1 MANSDTKQSKDKS
14 AIYDESVKG
23 TIKDEEIAI
32 ARELIGHDHAHRF
45 PEYHTAAQVDSIRNF
60 ATSYGDNNPLHTSET
75 YGDKTRWGGQVAP
88 AIMAAVINKPLRG
101 DKLPDEL
108 RKKSRG
114 LFKGLH
120 TFVSGSNWTWY
131 NRIRPGD
138 EIYSFVGD
146 EGLEVKESEFAGRTL
161 VRTRRDV
168 KFNQRGEV
176 VAVYRT
182 IYINA
187 ERKAAKE
194 KKKYTIEPASWTK
207 EQIAEIDA
215 AYAVEKRR
223 GEEKRFWEDVSV
235 GDTIDPI
242 QKGPLTATEVMV
254 FHAGGYAWNPQF
266 GRPAASRIASLDR
279 AMAPQAY
286 VPNQAGVPD
295 TAYRVHWDDDWARAI
310 GVPAAYD
317 YGVMR
322 ECWMHH
328 AVSDWMGDDAVIL
341 HQEDTVRKFNY
352 LGDLQIVTGEITDKR
367 IEGGIPVVEIKVKC
381 TSQRDEDTAFGT
393 FVVALPSR
401 DHGDADFP
409 EVPAELAEKAKTM
422 LARHQELTAQ
432 K

>member
-1 MANSDTKQSKDKS
+1 MAAKKD
-14 AIYDESVKG
+14 IYAESTSGVL
-23 TIKDEEIAI
+23 KDEDIEA
-32 ARELIGHDHAHRF
+32 AKLLLGHDQAHIF
-45 PEYHTAAQVDSIRNF
+45 PEYHTQAEIDSIRNF
-60 ATSYGDNNPLHTSET
+60 STSYGDNNPLHCDED
-75 YGDKTRWGGQVAP
+75 YAEGTRWEGQVAP
-88 AIMAAVINKPLRG
+88 AIMAAVINKPLKG
-101 DKLPDEL
+101 DRIPEEIRAKT
-108 RKKSRG
+108 KG

-138 EIYSFVGD
+138 AIQSYVGD

-187 ERKAAKE
+187 ERKASKK
-194 KKKYTIEPASWTK
+194 KKKYSIEPATWTK
-207 EQIAEIDA
+207 EEIAEIDA
-215 AYAVEKRR
+215 AYAAEKRR
-223 GEEKRFWEDVSV
+223 GAEPRYWEDVSV
-235 GDTIDPI
+235 GDMMDPI

-266 GRPAASRIASLDR
+266 GRMAASRIASLDR
-279 AMAPQAY
+279 ARGPQAY

-295 TAYRVHWDDDWARAI
+295 TAYRVHWDDDWAKAI

-328 AVSDWMGDDAVIL
+328 AVSDWMGDDAVIV

-352 LGDLQIVTGEITDKR
+352 LGDLQTVTGEIIGKR
-367 IEGGIPVVEIKVKC
+367 IEGDQALVDIKVKC
-381 TSQRDEDTAFGT
+381 TSQRDEDTAFGKFT
-393 FVVALPSR
+393 VALPSKE
-401 DHGDADFP
+401 HGEARYAAVP
-409 EVPAELAEKAKTM
+409 EELTERAKEM
-422 LARHQELTAQ
+422 LARHHELTV

>member
-1 MANSDTKQSKDKS
+1 MAINSEKS
-14 AIYDESVKG
+14 DSIYEDSVSG
-23 TIKDEEIAI
+23 VIKDEDIAA
-32 ARELIGHDHAHRF
+32 ARELIGHEQAHIF
-45 PEYHTAAQVDSIRNF
+45 PEYHTEAAVDSIRNF
-60 ATSYGDNNPLHTSET
+60 ATSYGDNNPLHTNPD
-75 YGDKTRWGGQVAP
+75 YAAKTRWGGQVAP

-101 DKLPDEL
+101 DRIPKEL
-108 RKKSRG
+108 REKTKG

-120 TFVSGSNWTWY
+120 TFVSGSNWAWY

-138 EIYSFVGD
+138 AIQSFVGD
-146 EGLEVKESEFAGRTL
+146 ERLDVKESEFAGRTL

-168 KFNQRGEV
+168 KFNQRGEL

-194 KKKYTIEPASWTK
+194 KKKYKIEPATWTK

-215 AYAVEKRR
+215 AYAAEKRR
-223 GEEKRFWEDVSV
+223 GSEKRYWEDINV
-235 GDTIDPI
+235 GDTISPI

-279 AMAPQAY
+279 AKGPQAY
-286 VPNQAGVPD
+286 VPNHAGVPD

-328 AVSDWMGDDAVIL
+328 AVSDWIGDDGIIL
-341 HQEDTVRKFNY
+341 EQEDTVRKFNY
-352 LGDLQIVTGEITDKR
+352 LGDLQIVSGTVTGKDVIDGRAIVALE
-367 IEGGIPVVEIKVKC
+367 VKC
-381 TSQRDEDTAFGT
+381 SSQRDEDTAFGNFT
-393 FVVALPSR
+393 VALPSR
-401 DHGDADFP
+401 DHGEARYPKAPSD
-409 EVPAELAEKAKTM
+409 LTEKIKKIM
-422 LARHQELTAQ
+422 ARHEELVTAE
-432 K
+432 

>member
-1 MANSDTKQSKDKS
+1 MSDKTKEADSIYKDSIS
-14 AIYDESVKG
+14 AV
-23 TIKDEEIAI
+23 IKDEDIAA
-32 ARELIGHDHAHRF
+32 ARELIGHEKAHIF
-45 PEYHTAAQVDSIRNF
+45 PEYHTEAAVDSIRNF
-60 ATSYGDNNPLHTSET
+60 ATSYGDNNPL
-75 YGDKTRWGGQVAP
+75 YGNPDYAAKTRWKGQIAP

-101 DKLPDEL
+101 DRLPKEL
-108 RKKSRG
+108 REKTKG

-131 NRIRPGD
+131 NPIRPGD
-138 EIYSFVGD
+138 TIHSFVGD
-146 EGLEVKESEFAGRTL
+146 EGLEVKDSEFAGRTL

-168 KFNQRGEV
+168 KFNQRGEL
-176 VAVYRT
+176 VAIYRT

-187 ERKAAKE
+187 ERKKAKE
-194 KKKYTIEPASWTK
+194 KKKYSIEPATWTK

-215 AYAVEKRR
+215 AYANEKRR
-223 GEEKRFWEDVSV
+223 GKEKLYWEDVNV
-235 GDTIDPI
+235 GDTIASI

-279 AMAPQAY
+279 AIGPQAY

-328 AVSDWMGDDAVIL
+328 AICDWMGDDGIIL
-341 HQEDTVRKFNY
+341 RQSDTVRKFNY
-352 LGDLQIVTGEITDKR
+352 LGDLQSITGTVTGKDIQDGQAIVTLD
-367 IEGGIPVVEIKVKC
+367 VKC
-381 TSQRDEDTAFGT
+381 TSQRNEDTAFANFT
-393 FVVALPSR
+393 VALPSR
-401 DHGDADFP
+401 DHGDAHYP
-409 EVPAELAEKAKTM
+409 EAPEELTQKIAAI
-422 LARHQELTAQ
+422 LARHQELMSADA
-432 K
+432 